1 MGRSPAGVHRIG
13 VGAAVNNG
21 VMALILDL
29 SGTAAAPD
37 PETFA
42 LWAGDQRVFISSVM
56 GELSPLRSRLAQAI
70 AETGATPV
78 WFEDFGG
85 RDDDSE
91 VAYLSEVATSTIYL
105 GILGRTYGSLDRRT
119 RLSATHAEYR
129 EAERLG
135 LQVSVWVGDTENMNA
150 DQYAFLQEVRTF
162 HTTGSFQ
169 DADDLSRRVQRRL
182 LELAAEAVSPWV
194 KLGDVVMRASTVVD
208 NGSTIT
214 VRASVHSPEVTAAL
228 EVMRPEVFRN
238 TDQQLT
244 WASRSVPVRVR
255 TVETTTTA
263 ARSSGVEIVAERLDS
278 GGFAH
283 PFSVGTSLSTNGRT
297 FSSEE
302 LAHMD
307 VRHAL
312 FEEEPPPGVFG
323 FGNAFADALEPMP
336 TYDLPSAVYQAVFS
350 LLVTE
355 ALVKSG
361 RAQRVD
367 RAQVSPMGPQG
378 RRVRLSW
385 TPPVGASERPA
396 QVAVEGTLPRT

>member
-1 MGRSPAGVHRIG
+1 M
-13 VGAAVNNG
+13 G
-21 VMALILDL
+21 VMALILDR

-42 LWAGDQRVFISSVM
+42 LWASDQRVFISSVM
-56 GELSPLRSRLAQAI
+56 GDLSPLRSRLAQAV

-91 VAYLSEVATSTIYL
+91 VAYLGEVAASTIYL

-162 HTTGSFQ
+162 HTTGSFE
-169 DADDLSRRVQRRL
+169 DADDLTRRVRRRL
-182 LELAAEAVSPWV
+182 LEMSAEAVSPWV

-208 NGSTIT
+208 NGTTIV

-228 EVMRPEVFRN
+228 EAMRPDVFRN

-244 WASRSVPVRVR
+244 WAGRSVPVRVR

-263 ARSSGVEIVAERLDS
+263 ARSSGVEVVAERLNS
-278 GGFAH
+278 GGSAH

-297 FSSEE
+297 FTPEE
-302 LAHMD
+302 LAQID
-307 VRHAL
+307 ARHAL
-312 FEEEPPPGVFG
+312 FGEEQPPGLFG

-336 TYDLPSAVYQAVFS
+336 THDLPAAVYQAVFS

-385 TPPVGASERPA
+385 TPPVAGSDRPA